1 MGESTNACATL
12 RFDRRIRLLFRG
24 ATITSDA
31 GLLVCRELDDA
42 LGLTETADEC
52 LQESRGGRNVQHRL
66 VGLLRQ
72 SVYSRLAGYEDT
84 NDAERLADDPTMRV
98 VVGDRGIDRP
108 AASTNTMSRF
118 ETEVLTQ
125 DGNVE
130 GSGRLNAKWVD
141 GAMSRTPHRRVI
153 LDMDSSASPVHR
165 PTPVPHVIVHDA
177 RAAWDT
183 RVARNSTR
191 QRKEEVMPREDIA
204 VRLRN
209 GDRLLMDGGTGSE
222 IQRRGIA
229 ITRGWDTA
237 GSINSWSA
245 RALGEAQEVVR
256 QVHEDYLTAGADI
269 IITNSFWTNRTRMGM
284 DGMADRW
291 EEYTY
296 LAGRIAVD
304 ARDAVNPNAY
314 VAGGIAPPKAD
325 APQNGPELAAQA
337 AVLAEAG
344 VDVMLVEYVGSV
356 EDCIVAVEAA
366 GSVGLPVFLGV
377 RHVDRYLADPDRLV
391 QALKDPHSYDS
402 SHAPTLSTNLI

>member
-1 MGESTNACATL
+1 
-12 RFDRRIRLLFRG
+12 
-24 ATITSDA
+24 
-31 GLLVCRELDDA
+31 
-42 LGLTETADEC
+42 
-52 LQESRGGRNVQHRL
+52 
-66 VGLLRQ
+66 
-72 SVYSRLAGYEDT
+72 
-84 NDAERLADDPTMRV
+84 
-98 VVGDRGIDRP
+98 
-108 AASTNTMSRF
+108 
-118 ETEVLTQ
+118 
-125 DGNVE
+125 
-130 GSGRLNAKWVD
+130 
-141 GAMSRTPHRRVI
+141 
-153 LDMDSSASPVHR
+153 
-165 PTPVPHVIVHDA
+165 
-177 RAAWDT
+177 
-183 RVARNSTR
+183 
-191 QRKEEVMPREDIA
+191 MPREDIA

-229 ITRGWDTA
+229 ITRGWDTV
-237 GSINSWSA
+237 GNINSWSA

-296 LAGRIAVD
+296 LAGRLAVG
-304 ARDAVNPNAY
+304 ARDAVNPKAY

-356 EDCIVAVEAA
+356 KDCIVAVEAA

-391 QALKDPHSYDS
+391 QALKGRRVDCILAMCS
-402 SHAPTLSTNLI
+402 APEYISAGLPGLRAAFEGPIGAYANIGYRYHTTDEDDLFGEHTPDRYAEYGRHWLDIGAQIVGGCCATGPEHIRALRPVVKGDAGE